1 MTDKSK
7 WFVFKKND
15 QVFGCFRIKPFSD
28 PEFGKAYK
36 MLCTKKSIFR
46 MSAMR
51 SAQEFAKIIATHL
64 IQDWENIELSKT
76 GIVGEKETR
85 YSPQSAYQLL
95 MYGDLGAEI
104 TSWILEKSKSI
115 A

>member
-28 PEFGKAYK
+28 PEFGEAYK

-46 MSAMR
+46 MSAML
-51 SAQEFAKIIATHL
+51 SAQFKKARKDI
-64 IQDWENIELSKT
+64 ENS
-76 GIVGEKETR
+76 
-85 YSPQSAYQLL
+85 
-95 MYGDLGAEI
+95 
-104 TSWILEKSKSI
+104 
-115 A
+115 

>member
-1 MTDKSK
+1 M
-7 WFVFKKND
+7 VCFKKND
-15 QVFGCFRIKPFSD
+15 QVFGCFRIKPFLILNLVR
-28 PEFGKAYK
+28 PIKCFVP
-36 MLCTKKSIFR
+36 KSIFR
-46 MSAMR
+46 MSAML
-51 SAQEFAKIIATHL
+51 SAQEFARIIATHL

-76 GIVGEKETR
+76 GIAGEKETR

-115 A
+115 T

>member
-1 MTDKSK
+1 MIDKSK

-15 QVFGCFRIKPFSD
+15 QAFGCFRIKPFSD
-28 PEFGKAYK
+28 PEFDKAYK

-51 SAQEFAKIIATHL
+51 SAQEFAKIIANHL

-76 GIVGEKETR
+76 GIAGEKETR
-85 YSPQSAYQLL
+85 YS
-95 MYGDLGAEI
+95 
-104 TSWILEKSKSI
+104 
-115 A
+115 

>member
-28 PEFGKAYK
+28 PEFGEAYK

-46 MSAMR
+46 MSAML

-76 GIVGEKETR
+76 GIAGEK
-85 YSPQSAYQLL
+85 
-95 MYGDLGAEI
+95 
-104 TSWILEKSKSI
+104 
-115 A
+115 